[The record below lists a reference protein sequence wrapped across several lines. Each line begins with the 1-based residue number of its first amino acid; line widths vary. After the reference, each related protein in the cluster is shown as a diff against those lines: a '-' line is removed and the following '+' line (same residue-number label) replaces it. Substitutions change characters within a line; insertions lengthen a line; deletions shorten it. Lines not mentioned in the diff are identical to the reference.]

1 MLVAL
6 HVLYAAL
13 GFIDPPEQED
23 TEASHF
29 AHQSWSISP
38 SHQVGFS
45 SSFKDAYASS
55 RGHLRPLCS
64 ALYCLPNPSLASAG
78 PRWRQS

>member
-1 MLVAL
+1 MVCDQMRAQDPFKQPDNTEGIVCPPQVIMLVAL

-29 AHQSWSISP
+29 AHQSWSMFP

-45 SSFKDAYASS
+45 SLFKGADAV
-55 RGHLRPLCS
+55 
-64 ALYCLPNPSLASAG
+64 
-78 PRWRQS
+78 